1 MLHMMWSKKFPMVL
15 ACRGAGKTYMLAI
28 FCLLKCLLVP
38 GTRIVVV
45 SGGFRQAKFVFQYID
60 EIIRCSPIL
69 QEAIR
74 KYHPGNEFGVKYAT
88 DKVYIKVGWNTDV
101 TGIPIGDGSKV
112 RGLRATTLICDEV
125 ASIEDKVFDTAIG
138 PFLSV
143 QSDPAEAVIV
153 RDFIER
159 LRRLGAKPAIIK
171 MIENYQKKQGNQLI
185 LAGTAT
191 YQFNHFFRRYQAYSI
206 FAKSGGDKRKIKEGL
221 QIQTGETGAVLT
233 EDMLTLWSSL
243 YKEYAIFQLPFNGMP
258 GGFLDDAVVATHR
271 ATMDPIIFGHEY
283 QCRFSKD
290 TNGFFPRSIVDDSSP
305 GKDNPDE
312 VHYEL
317 YGDPHAQY
325 VMGLDPA
332 RWNDNFGLVVLKLS
346 GGAARCVYV
355 ESWNKAKFQESVVR
369 IREVMRRFPN
379 IVRIAMDKGGGG
391 DTIQELLANAKVLK
405 EGEKPIIEIEPSDEY
420 KAIPNAVRILEM
432 VNFHTWSSPANH
444 AMKSDIILR
453 RLLFP
458 KRLDDDVIM
467 HRHAMLLQGK
477 PFDLDAPKDIQIMEH
492 LNNLL
497 YGVETEDGEVVTH
510 GVYKEVM
517 FMVDELCTITQ
528 SVTEKG
534 TETFGLPRLS
544 DQPEGLDIRRRDR
557 YSALLLASHAARA
570 FVGHG
575 HNLYQPVLGGSP
587 QMILGNAPQIHLG
600 GGFQP
605 MRRHGGVAY

>member
-1 MLHMMWSKKFPMVL
+1 
-15 ACRGAGKTYMLAI
+15 
-28 FCLLKCLLVP
+28 
-38 GTRIVVV
+38 
-45 SGGFRQAKFVFQYID
+45 
-60 EIIRCSPIL
+60 
-69 QEAIR
+69 
-74 KYHPGNEFGVKYAT
+74 
-88 DKVYIKVGWNTDV
+88 
-101 TGIPIGDGSKV
+101 
-112 RGLRATTLICDEV
+112 
-125 ASIEDKVFDTAIG
+125 
-138 PFLSV
+138 
-143 QSDPAEAVIV
+143 
-153 RDFIER
+153 
-159 LRRLGAKPAIIK
+159 
-171 MIENYQKKQGNQLI
+171 
-185 LAGTAT
+185 
-191 YQFNHFFRRYQAYSI
+191 
-206 FAKSGGDKRKIKEGL
+206 
-221 QIQTGETGAVLT
+221 
-233 EDMLTLWSSL
+233 
-243 YKEYAIFQLPFNGMP
+243 MP

-544 DQPEGLDIRRRDR
+544 DQPEGLDI
-557 YSALLLASHAARA
+557 
-570 FVGHG
+570 
-575 HNLYQPVLGGSP
+575 
-587 QMILGNAPQIHLG
+587 
-600 GGFQP
+600 
-605 MRRHGGVAY
+605 